1 MINNNKMITKEE
13 VLSQQKQWSDGL
25 LNIGKVYSEIADYK
39 QVAANY
45 LSELYGFH
53 MGEVLFKPTLASV
66 LQFRLTK
73 EAALSYFIG
82 GNSDFDE
89 DNGFALLGW
98 KAVRFENIGIKIEEN
113 IAIAMGNYFFQ
124 KEDNSEVKVEY
135 TFVYKKDDSGKL
147 YIILHDSHFPYN
159 S

>member
-13 VLSQQKQWSDGL
+13 VLSQQKQWSDGF
-25 LNIGKVYSEIADYK
+25 LNIMKLYSESTDYK
-39 QVAANY
+39 QEAVNY
-45 LSELYGFH
+45 LTNLYGFH
-53 MGEVLFKPTLASV
+53 MGEVFFKPTLASV
-66 LQFRLTK
+66 QQFRLTK

-82 GNSDFDE
+82 GNSNFDE
-89 DNGFALLGW
+89 DSGFALLGW
-98 KAVRFENIGIKIEEN
+98 KAVRFENIGIKIEGN
-113 IAIAMGNYFFQ
+113 IAISMGNYFFQ
-124 KEDNSEVKVEY
+124 KEDKSELKVEY

>member
-1 MINNNKMITKEE
+1 
-13 VLSQQKQWSDGL
+13 
-25 LNIGKVYSEIADYK
+25 
-39 QVAANY
+39 
-45 LSELYGFH
+45 
-53 MGEVLFKPTLASV
+53 LFKPTLASV

-82 GNSDFDE
+82 GDSNFDE

>member
-1 MINNNKMITKEE
+1 MIIKEE
-13 VLSQQKQWSDGL
+13 VLNAQKQWSDGL
-25 LNIGKVYSEIADYK
+25 LDIGKLYSVNAGYK
-39 QVAANY
+39 QKSANY

-66 LQFRLTK
+66 QQFRLTK
-73 EAALSYFIG
+73 EDALSYFIG
-82 GNSDFDE
+82 GNSNFDE
-89 DNGFALLGW
+89 DSGFALLGW
-98 KAVRFENIGIKIEEN
+98 KAVRFENIGIKIEGN

-124 KEDNSEVKVEY
+124 KEDKSEVKVEY

>member
-1 MINNNKMITKEE
+1 MITKEE
-13 VLSQQKQWSDGL
+13 VLSEQKQWSDGL
-25 LNIGKVYSEIADYK
+25 LNIGKLYAEDVDYK
-39 QVAANY
+39 QMAANY

-66 LQFRLTK
+66 QQFRLTK

-82 GNSDFDE
+82 GNSNFDE

-113 IAIAMGNYFFQ
+113 IAIAMGNYFFL

>member
-1 MINNNKMITKEE
+1 MITKEE
-13 VLSQQKQWSDGL
+13 VLSVQKQWSVGL
-25 LNIGKVYSEIADYK
+25 LNLGKLHKEEGGHK
-39 QVAANY
+39 QAAENY
-45 LSELYGFH
+45 LTELYGFH
-53 MGEVLFKPTLASV
+53 MGEVFFKPTLACAQ
-66 LQFRLTK
+66 QFRLTK

-82 GNSDFDE
+82 GNSNFDE
-89 DNGFALLGW
+89 DSGFALLGW
-98 KAVRFENIGIKIEEN
+98 KAIRFENIGVKIEEN

-124 KEDNSEVKVEY
+124 KEDNSEVKVEF

>member
-1 MINNNKMITKEE
+1 MITKEE
-13 VLSQQKQWSDGL
+13 VLSVQKQWSVGL
-25 LNIGKVYSEIADYK
+25 LNIGKLHKEEGGYK
-39 QVAANY
+39 QAAENY
-45 LSELYGFH
+45 LAELYGFH
-53 MGEVLFKPTLASV
+53 IGEVLFKPTLASKH
-66 LQFRLTK
+66 QFRLTK

-82 GNSDFDE
+82 GNSDFTE
-89 DNGFALLGW
+89 DTGFALKGW
-98 KAVRFENIGIKIEEN
+98 TGVRFDNIGIKIEEN

-124 KEDNSEVKVEY
+124 KEDNYEVKVEF

>member
-1 MINNNKMITKEE
+1 MITKQE
-13 VLSQQKQWSDGL
+13 VLSKQKQWSDGL
-25 LNIGKVYSEIADYK
+25 LNIGKLYIEDADYK
-39 QVAANY
+39 QMAANY

-66 LQFRLTK
+66 QQFRLTK
-73 EAALSYFIG
+73 ESALSYFIG
-82 GNSDFDE
+82 GNSNFNE

-98 KAVRFENIGIKIEEN
+98 KAVRFENIGIKIEGN

-124 KEDNSEVKVEY
+124 KEDKSEVKVEY

>member
-1 MINNNKMITKEE
+1 MIIKEE
-13 VLSQQKQWSDGL
+13 ILNAQKKWSDGL
-25 LNIGKVYSEIADYK
+25 LDIGKLYSVNSDYK
-39 QVAANY
+39 QKSANY

-66 LQFRLTK
+66 QQFRLTK
-73 EAALSYFIG
+73 EDALSYFIG
-82 GNSDFDE
+82 GNSNFDE
-89 DNGFALLGW
+89 DSGFALLGW
-98 KAVRFENIGIKIEEN
+98 KAVRFENIGIKIEGN

-124 KEDNSEVKVEY
+124 KEDKLEVKVEY

>member
-1 MINNNKMITKEE
+1 MITKEE
-13 VLSQQKQWSDGL
+13 VLSEQKQWSDGL
-25 LNIGKVYSEIADYK
+25 LNIGKLYAEDADYK
-39 QVAANY
+39 QIATNY
-45 LSELYGFH
+45 LSDLYGFH
-53 MGEVLFKPTLASV
+53 MGEVFFKPTLASV

-73 EAALSYFIG
+73 ESALSYFIG

-113 IAIAMGNYFFQ
+113 IAIAMGNYFFL
-124 KEDNSEVKVEY
+124 KADNSEVKVEY

-159 S
+159 Y

>member
-1 MINNNKMITKEE
+1 MITKEE
-13 VLSQQKQWSDGL
+13 VLSEQKQWSDGL
-25 LNIGKVYSEIADYK
+25 LNIGRLYSESADYK

-53 MGEVLFKPTLASV
+53 RGEVLFKPTLASV
-66 LQFRLTK
+66 QQFRLTK
-73 EAALSYFIG
+73 ESALSYFIG
-82 GNSDFDE
+82 GNSNFDE

-113 IAIAMGNYFFQ
+113 IAIAMGNYFFM
-124 KEDNSEVKVEY
+124 KENNSEVKVEY